1 MRSMAL
7 TVGVMLAVVAVVVI
21 VPGAGRM
28 PAGVAAAAQEV
39 TEKTLL
45 DNERMT
51 MIELVFPAGFR
62 GEEHS
67 AVADELAYV
76 LEGEFAVVTKGQGK
90 RVLRRGEVEYASKGT
105 QHYSLNETTK
115 PARVLVVVLKGR

>member
-1 MRSMAL
+1 MRSMEL
-7 TVGVMLAVVAVVVI
+7 TVGVMLAVVALVVI
-21 VPGAGRM
+21 VPGAGRV
-28 PAGVAAAAQEV
+28 PVGVAGADEV

-45 DNERMT
+45 DNERMVL
-51 MIELVFPAGFR
+51 IELVCPAGFR

-90 RVLRRGEVEYASKGT
+90 RVVRRGEVEYASKGT
-105 QHYSLNETTK
+105 VHYSLNETTK
-115 PARVLVVVLKGR
+115 PARVLVVLLKGR